1 MITCVLIFPLKLYF
15 EIIIDS
21 KEVAKIVQSFW
32 RVATEPM
39 KAAQEPGLSHPL
51 PIHFPLQPI
60 KTLRTVK
67 KTNKTKQQREVPGN
81 FHPQMVIVPS

>member
-1 MITCVLIFPLKLYF
+1 MITCVLILPLKLYF

-32 RVATEPM
+32 RVATEPI
-39 KAAQEPGLSHPL
+39 KVAREPELSHPL

-67 KTNKTKQQREVPGN
+67 KTNKQNKTAERGPG
-81 FHPQMVIVPS
+81 